1 MAQTNHAGHR
11 SRMKE
16 KFRKNMD
23 FGSFAEHEILEMLL
37 YYCYPQK
44 NTNNIAHELIRR
56 FGSVSK
62 VLEAP
67 YEELVNSGIIGEG
80 PALSLKFFNSLNI
93 YLHTQDSEEKIDIR
107 DIPKLKTYISDF
119 FYGSSSEQFKL
130 FFTDNSYTVKSHTDL
145 KTGTANS
152 VEVSLRE
159 VVKAVLNSGATYF
172 FIAHNHPGSTSVP
185 SDEDILFTRKILT
198 QLRSMDIHLLDHFIV
213 GNDGISSMRQSGL
226 IYDHEP

>member
-1 MAQTNHAGHR
+1 MAEQNHAGHR
-11 SRMKE
+11 GRMKD
-16 KFRKNMD
+16 KFRKSMN

-37 YYCYPQK
+37 YYCYPQR
-44 NTNNIAHELIRR
+44 NTNNIAHELIKR

-62 VLEAP
+62 VLESP
-67 YEELVNSGIIGEG
+67 YEELVDSGILGEG

-93 YLHTQDSEEKIDIR
+93 YLHKQGNDEKVDIR
-107 DIPKLKTYISDF
+107 DIPKLKTYISEF
-119 FYGSSSEQFKL
+119 FYGSSFEQFKL
-130 FFTDNSYTVKSHTDL
+130 FFVDNSYTLKSHTDL
-145 KTGTANS
+145 KTGTGNS

-172 FIAHNHPGSTSVP
+172 FIAHNHPGAAAAP

-198 QLRSMDIHLLDHFIV
+198 QLRSMDIHLLDHFII

-226 IYDHEP
+226 IYDHEC